1 MGTAK
6 SGELKA
12 GDLAVVV
19 SRDHLYDGRASPGT
33 HVVAH
38 FWQSNPPFLG
48 SPVWE
53 RTEIEVG
60 SHVLLLVKSESMKY
74 TEKWISRCW
83 IVFQDGREIAVDE
96 KNLDHVDGPRGSTAS
111 ME

>member
-1 MGTAK
+1 VRRSTRIGLGTAK

-38 FWQSNPPFLG
+38 FWQPDPPFLG

-53 RTEIEVG
+53 RTEVAVG
-60 SHVLLLVKSESMKY
+60 SYVLLLEKSDSMKY
-74 TEKWISRCW
+74 TERWISKCW
-83 IVFQDGREIAVDE
+83 MVLHEGREIAVDE
-96 KNLDHVDGPRGSTAS
+96 RNLDSP
-111 ME
+111 